1 MTQPNNPAGGNTADA
16 VNGRIETLTPGSKKL
31 HAEATRLTPG
41 GLHHNARYHQPYPLF
56 FAKAHGARITDVD
69 GREYL
74 DLWMGGHV
82 AVIDLSGK
90 ITIGEGDVV
99 LREKVGELLDADN
112 KHILLN
118 LKNVSYMDSAGIGEL
133 VACYKRAMEKEGV
146 VKLLNPSGK
155 VYDLLQ
161 LTKLEE
167 VFETYRDE
175 KEALVSF

>member
-1 MTQPNNPAGGNTADA
+1 MK
-16 VNGRIETLTPGSKKL
+16 VNVRQI
-31 HAEATRLTPG
+31 
-41 GLHHNARYHQPYPLF
+41 
-56 FAKAHGARITDVD
+56 
-69 GREYL
+69 
-74 DLWMGGHV
+74 GHV
-82 AVIDLSGK
+82 QVVDLAGK

-99 LREKVGELLDADN
+99 LREKVSGLLDGGA

-118 LKNVSYMDSAGIGEL
+118 LEKVSYMDSAGIGEL
-133 VACYKRAMEKEGV
+133 VACYKRAKEKSGV

-175 KEALVSF
+175 KEALVSFSN

>member
-1 MTQPNNPAGGNTADA
+1 M
-16 VNGRIETLTPGSKKL
+16 
-31 HAEATRLTPG
+31 
-41 GLHHNARYHQPYPLF
+41 
-56 FAKAHGARITDVD
+56 KASVRQIGQISV
-69 GREYL
+69 
-74 DLWMGGHV
+74 V
-82 AVIDLSGK
+82 DLSGK

-99 LREKVGELLDADN
+99 LRERVHELLDGGQ
-112 KHILLN
+112 HSILLN
-118 LKNVSYMDSAGIGEL
+118 LEKVSYMDSAGIGEL
-133 VACYKRAMEKEGV
+133 VACYKRAKEKEGT